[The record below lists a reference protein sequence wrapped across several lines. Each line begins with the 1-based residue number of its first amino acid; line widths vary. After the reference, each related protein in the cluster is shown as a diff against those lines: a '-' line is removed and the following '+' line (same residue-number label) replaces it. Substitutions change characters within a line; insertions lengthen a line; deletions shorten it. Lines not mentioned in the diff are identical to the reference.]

1 MWMYQGVVSS
11 SPVWT
16 TPTLDTC
23 GLLYRRALSS
33 QGKVTKMGKRHQIM
47 KDRFEDLEKRR
58 NLEVEGYKNDTKA
71 LRKRL
76 KEMQQ
81 QIFKVRESIQ
91 TKRK

>member
-1 MWMYQGVVSS
+1 MYQGVVSS
-11 SPVWT
+11 SPV
-16 TPTLDTC
+16 C
-23 GLLYRRALSS
+23 GRLLLSILAVYYRRGLSS

-58 NLEVEGYKNDTKA
+58 NLEVEGYKNDIKA

>member
-1 MWMYQGVVSS
+1 M
-11 SPVWT
+11 WT

-23 GLLYRRALSS
+23 CLLLYRRGLSS

-58 NLEVEGYKNDTKA
+58 NLEVEGYKNDIKA

>member
-1 MWMYQGVVSS
+1 
-11 SPVWT
+11 
-16 TPTLDTC
+16 
-23 GLLYRRALSS
+23 
-33 QGKVTKMGKRHQIM
+33 M

-58 NLEVEGYKNDTKA
+58 NLEVEGYKNDIKA